1 MTKYIK
7 KIYLNKENGGN
18 FILAAKTKEAGHH
31 VLDLDKDLKYLK
43 LRIIHKKIKLATLKE
58 SLYSAKIEKSKKN
71 GKIHYKILKVFKN
84 INKTIRVI

>member
-7 KIYLNKENGGN
+7 KIYRNNENGQI

-43 LRIIHKKIKLATLKE
+43 LRIIHKKIKLATLEE

-71 GKIHYKILKVFKN
+71 GKIHYEILKVFKN
-84 INKTIRVI
+84 TKRVT